1 MHSEFQVEAHRRS
14 RASLT
19 RGPLLA
25 AALFAGASMTAAAE
39 ERAATSDREPV
50 TLPRVTVESDDV
62 VEGTRYAKP
71 KITGAT
77 RTDTAL
83 RDVPQAVSVIT
94 ADLIEDQHM
103 RSMADVARYVPGF
116 TMGQGEGHRD
126 APTLRGNSSTADFFV
141 DGIRDD
147 VQYFRDLYNAERIE
161 VLKGPNAM
169 IFGRGG
175 GGGVINRVTK
185 LADGEHHGEIAVLA
199 GTDANRRIS
208 GDLGE
213 AVNDTLALRLTA
225 MYEDSES
232 YRDFLEIERYG
243 ANPSM
248 ALTFSDRTRL
258 VLSYEHLSDDRTV
271 DRGVPSRSGR
281 PLDIDESTFFGNP
294 ALSFSEAKVNLAT
307 AVLEHEL
314 SDTLQL
320 RNRAQYGDYDKY
332 YQNVYPNSAVNAAGN
347 VTLDAYQSGTQREN
361 LFNQTDLIWRTS
373 TGSIAHTVL
382 AGVELGRQ
390 DTRNFRNNSTF
401 ATTPAA
407 IVAITSPV
415 TAAVPAFNVPNQ
427 NNDVEVGITAFYL
440 QDQIELSRRLQL
452 VAGVR
457 FDQFDVELDNHL
469 NGARFERDDDFVSP
483 RAGLIFRPAD
493 PVSLY
498 ASYSVS
504 YLPSSGDQFNSLD
517 ATSAALEPEEFENIE
532 VGVKWD
538 ALSRL
543 ALTAAVYQLDRTNTR
558 APGPTPGTI
567 VLTGEQRSEGF
578 ELGASGA
585 ISDDWEFIAGY
596 AYQEAQITRAT
607 SAAPR
612 GRDVALVPRH
622 QLSVWNTYRFT
633 PKWRVGL
640 GVIHQ
645 DEVYASISNAVTLP
659 SFTRV
664 DGAVFFSP
672 SERFEVQLNLEN
684 LLDEEYFGTA
694 HNDNNITPGAPTSA
708 SLRVAA
714 RF

>member
-1 MHSEFQVEAHRRS
+1 MSKRWV
-14 RASLT
+14 
-19 RGPLLA
+19 A
-25 AALFAGASMTAAAE
+25 AAVFAFSPLTVGAE
-39 ERAATSDREPV
+39 EGGSTKNASEPV
-50 TLPRVTVESDDV
+50 TLPRVTVESEV
-62 VEGTRYAKP
+62 LVEATRYSKP

-77 RTDTAL
+77 KTDTAL
-83 RDVPQAVSVIT
+83 RDVPQSVSVIT
-94 ADLIEDQHM
+94 ADLIKDQHM

-116 TMGQGEGHRD
+116 SMGQGEGHRD

-185 LADGEHHGEIAVLA
+185 AADGEHHGEVAVLA
-199 GTDANRRIS
+199 GTDDAKRIS

-213 AVNDTLALRLTA
+213 ALNDTLALRLTA

-248 ALTFSDRTRL
+248 ALTFSDDTRL
-258 VLSYEHLSDDRTV
+258 LLSYEYLNDDRTV
-271 DRGVPSRSGR
+271 DRGVPSRNGR

-294 ALSFSEAKVNLAT
+294 ALSFSEATVNLAT
-307 AVLEHEL
+307 AVLEHNF
-314 SDTLQL
+314 SNSLQL
-320 RNRAQYGDYDKY
+320 RNRTQYGDYDKF
-332 YQNVYPNSAVNAAGN
+332 YQNVYPNSAVNLAGN
-347 VTLDAYQSGTQREN
+347 VTLDAYHAGTQREN

-373 TGSIAHTVL
+373 TGSIEHTVL
-382 AGVELGRQ
+382 AGIEVGRQ
-390 DTRNFRNNSTF
+390 NTENFRNNSTF
-401 ATTPAA
+401 STTPAA
-407 IVAITSPV
+407 IVSITNSV
-415 TAAVPAFNVPNQ
+415 TSAVPLFNVPNQ
-427 NNDVEVGITAFYL
+427 NNDVEVSVAAFYL
-440 QDQIELSRRLQL
+440 QDQIALSQHLQL
-452 VAGVR
+452 IAGVR
-457 FDQFDVELDNHL
+457 FDQFDVEFDNHL
-469 NGARFERDDDFVSP
+469 NGAHFERDDDLVSP
-483 RAGLIFRPAD
+483 RAGLIYRPVD

-498 ASYSVS
+498 ASYGVS

-538 ALSRL
+538 VLPQL

-567 VLTGEQRSEGF
+567 VLTGEQRSEGI

-585 ISDDWEFIAGY
+585 ITEDWEFIAGY
-596 AYQEAQITRAT
+596 AYQEAEITRTT

-612 GRDVALVPRH
+612 GRNVALVPRN
-622 QLSVWNTYRFT
+622 QFSLWNTYRFT

-664 DGAVFFSP
+664 DGAVFFSIN
-672 SERFEVQLNLEN
+672 ERFDVQLNVEN

-694 HNDNNITPGAPTSA
+694 HNDNNITPGSPTAA
-708 SLRVAA
+708 SLRLGV